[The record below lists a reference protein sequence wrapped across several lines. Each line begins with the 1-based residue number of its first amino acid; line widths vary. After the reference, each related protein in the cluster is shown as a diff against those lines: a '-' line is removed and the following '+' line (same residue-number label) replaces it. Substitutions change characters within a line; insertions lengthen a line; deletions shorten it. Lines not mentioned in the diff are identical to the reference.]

1 MTVFYTSMV
10 SAGPQALALPNA
22 SAMMAKSAVRWSS
35 VRNSAAITRSRND
48 GNAAQNVQR
57 KKVRNVSDNIR
68 TYFVAS
74 QQLPWPSSQY
84 VEGGL
89 I

>member
-1 MTVFYTSMV
+1 MTVFYTDMV
-10 SAGPQALALPNA
+10 SAGPQAPALPNA

-48 GNAAQNVQR
+48 GSAAQNVQR
-57 KKVRNVSDNIR
+57 KKVKNVNNNIR
-68 TYFVAS
+68 TSSVAS
-74 QQLPWPSSQY
+74 QQLPWPSSWY
-84 VEGGL
+84 IEGGV